1 MITSKIN
8 ECVRKLTTSNKRAPA
23 AVRNSHGPIL
33 VVGSAELPQASVQQQ
48 QQQQSVWVD
57 VQKSGMSDLVDSFFN
72 KNQ

>member
-8 ECVRKLTTSNKRAPA
+8 ECVRKLTTSNKRA